1 MQLIQFFR
9 HPNMLC
15 LCDWCGSICRQG
27 LGGGRWG
34 GGVTH
39 LGHSQIPWSPK
50 SSGMFQQRS
59 RHSRSSYW
67 DSHQRNLQESNQELF
82 WIMRFGKTIFLPL
95 IFFGLIIVPLLMTVI
110 RTGLQSC
117 QHFCLTAKHF
127 SVLLRFHKNGG
138 IYWRANRFRSSGLR
152 PENVSEFANQF
163 DGDKWRASFDKP
175 NLTLL
180 RLLPWVMFSCF
191 LPWMDFHFALRF
203 WQKQKV
209 GQEN

>member
-1 MQLIQFFR
+1 MWI
-9 HPNMLC
+9 NMP
-15 LCDWCGSICRQG
+15 SG
-27 LGGGRWG
+27 LRVGGGG
-34 GGVTH
+34 GGCDSPRPQSDPLKPKKQWHVPATQSPFPKQLLGQSSTESAREQSGAFLNNALWKNNFPPTH
-39 LGHSQIPWSPK
+39 
-50 SSGMFQQRS
+50 
-59 RHSRSSYW
+59 
-67 DSHQRNLQESNQELF
+67 
-82 WIMRFGKTIFLPL
+82 FLWV
-95 IFFGLIIVPLLMTVI
+95 IVPLLMTVI